1 MLMGTNLR
9 RSCAAN
15 NERGEACR
23 QAPLA
28 DKGFCFW
35 HDPAFEAQAAQARR
49 SGGVARAREIAL
61 KHVYGID
68 HLRTLEQISRAV
80 EVGTFELLA
89 LDNGVA
95 RDRAIIS
102 GALAAAKILEVG
114 DLEGRIEA
122 MEAVLGPKLPQKRQD
137 KKRGWLR

>member
-1 MLMGTNLR
+1 LDR
-9 RSCAAN
+9 HCKSP
-15 NERGEACR
+15 NEKGEPCQ
-23 QAPLA
+23 QAPLT
-28 DKGFCFW
+28 DSEFCFW
-35 HDPAFEAQAAQARR
+35 HDPAFEAQATQARR

-61 KHVYGID
+61 KHVYGIE

-102 GALAAAKILEVG
+102 GALAAAKVLEVG
-114 DLEGRIEA
+114 ELAARLEAI
-122 MEAVLGPKLPQKRQD
+122 EAVLGPKLPQKRQAER
-137 KKRGWLR
+137 KGRWGR